1 MSGLWSPEAGPPPLH
16 LRRGPPV
23 GIIQPRK
30 RLSAQQSHHNQK
42 SPSPAHMTSGPGQAL
57 LPGTSLSWKVSCP
70 HRAQEESPGSHTL
83 DQEPPLLVGSRG
95 TRLAMPPPSDTCSDA
110 LWAAQMKTQGAKS
123 RWHMSPVPVGTSTWG
138 SGARISYVWCLI
150 PLSQDSLG

>member
-1 MSGLWSPEAGPPPLH
+1 M
-16 LRRGPPV
+16 

-42 SPSPAHMTSGPGQAL
+42 SASPAHMTSGPGQAL

-110 LWAAQMKTQGAKS
+110 LWAAPDENS
-123 RWHMSPVPVGTSTWG
+123 RGKEQVAYVPSPGG
-138 SGARISYVWCLI
+138 D
-150 PLSQDSLG
+150 QHLGQWR